1 MRKFTILVG
10 IIAFC
15 FSTTVLSEKT
25 YKELMGFVLN
35 STVKIVSYHDDGRAS
50 GSGVI
55 LSDSGLILTNYHV
68 IHNSVNLKVWLYQN
82 REKRYYTARVVSVD
96 PTADLALID
105 IDPNEDDYFTVA
117 DFEFDTDV
125 VHAGVEVIAV
135 GHPLGLPWSVTKG
148 VINSVN
154 RPSFITPYVSLI
166 QHDAVIQHGSSG
178 GPLFNDQGN
187 LIGINTYVLSPKER
201 GVSVYSG
208 MGYAVQSNDVFYSTM
223 NMIENGTSENFRP
236 AMRVTI
242 NSLDEDIAN
251 ILREENKDVEIY
263 IPDTLGLIV
272 TGVEKDDYAYV
283 QGLRNY
289 DVIVA
294 LDGFPVNNLYEMST
308 YIKNNKEPHTE
319 IYLMVLRDR
328 EFFILSYMLSSLD
341 VPLDFY
347 NKNEKPPR

>member
-1 MRKFTILVG
+1 MRKFNIIVG
-10 IIAFC
+10 VIAFC
-15 FSTTVLSEKT
+15 FSSTALSEKT
-25 YKELMGFVLN
+25 YKELVSDVLN
-35 STVKIVSYHDDGRAS
+35 STVKIVSYHDKGRAS

-55 LSDSGLILTNYHV
+55 MDESGLILTNYHV

-82 REKRYYTARVVSVD
+82 REKRYYSARVLSVD

-117 DFEFDTDV
+117 DFEYDTDV

-148 VINSVN
+148 VVNSIN

-166 QHDAVIQHGSSG
+166 QHDAVIQQGSSG
-178 GPLFNDQGN
+178 GPLFNIAGN
-187 LIGINTYVLSPKER
+187 LIGINTYVLAPRER
-201 GVSVYSG
+201 GVAVYSG
-208 MGYAVQSNDVFYSTM
+208 MGYAVQSNDVFYSTL

-236 AMRVTI
+236 AMRVII
-242 NSLDEDIAN
+242 NSLNEDVAKT
-251 ILREENKDVEIY
+251 LREENKDVEIY

-272 TGVEKDDYAYV
+272 TGVEKDDYAYL

-294 LDGFPVNNLYEMST
+294 LDGFPVNNLYEMSA

-328 EFFILSYMLSSLD
+328 EFFILNYMLSSLD
-341 VPLDFY
+341 VPLEFY
-347 NKNEKPPR
+347 DREDRPPR